1 MSIFITKSVYWI
13 HISSS
18 SSSSDMIIHPLKV
31 CLKTV
36 LKSLDHE
43 QGNCFLLENLWLMD
57 VISIDLKNF
66 CLFFLS
72 KNLTMLMQGNK
83 NIKEWNKGNP
93 LVLLNIIYVC
103 YNGNITTKFRNF
115 LNKCSVVSRKIYYH
129 SHFHVNS
136 LLSVDY
142 SCMAQLLCNC
152 NVI

>member
-13 HISSS
+13 HISS

-83 NIKEWNKGNP
+83 NIKE
-93 LVLLNIIYVC
+93 
-103 YNGNITTKFRNF
+103 
-115 LNKCSVVSRKIYYH
+115 
-129 SHFHVNS
+129 
-136 LLSVDY
+136 
-142 SCMAQLLCNC
+142 
-152 NVI
+152 